1 VRKHALDL
9 SVLFLIATG
18 GCMYVALAV
27 PADRRLA
34 EHVYVCLV
42 GLLLMGALMSALSAS
57 VPRGRRS
64 ELTRALETKPQPD
77 AHASD
82 LARMERTVTLGVGN
96 AHDLHLR
103 LLPLLRD
110 IASMKLERAGRRP
123 GPETLGRWWELLRP
137 DRPAPEERFARGISE
152 ADLRALVADLER
164 M

>member
-1 VRKHALDL
+1 VGL
-9 SVLFLIATG
+9 SVPG
-18 GCMYVALAV
+18 
-27 PADRRLA
+27 DRRFA
-34 EHVYVCLV
+34 EHVYVCVV

-64 ELTRALETKPQPD
+64 ELARALDAKPQPD

-96 AHDLHLR
+96 ALDLHTR

-110 IASMKLERAGRRP
+110 IASMKLERAGKRP
-123 GPETLGRWWELLRP
+123 GPETLGGWWELLRP
-137 DRPAPEERFARGISE
+137 DRPAPEERFARGIPE